1 MFEVDADAPV
11 VTADIEKTTTAITVE
26 PVIETE
32 NEGQSQN
39 TADSQPETVPPVSD
53 TVDVQGDKP
62 VAEEQQ
68 MEGTVQQQIVSEIE
82 VAENPANILDGQDN
96 VASDMQQEND
106 AQVDKPNGLETKTD
120 EATPSSPQPAETG
133 NEIPIEVNVEVKSPK
148 SPRPKKNQIVPEGVA
163 SPREQK
169 AKKNQVVPFDMITE
183 GRC

>member
-32 NEGQSQN
+32 NEGQSQKDS
-39 TADSQPETVPPVSD
+39 DSQLETAPPVSD

-68 MEGTVQQQIVSEIE
+68 GEVTVQQQIGSEIE
-82 VAENPANILDGQDN
+82 VAENPAIFLDGQDN
-96 VASDMQQEND
+96 FANDMQQEND
-106 AQVDKPNGLETKTD
+106 AQADKSNDLE
-120 EATPSSPQPAETG
+120 AETVEVLTSSQQTIETSH
-133 NEIPIEVNVEVKSPK
+133 EIPIEVNVEVKSPK
-148 SPRPKKNQIVPEGVA
+148 SPRPKKNQVVPEGVA